1 MAETKKTEAAAAA
14 APPEAA
20 CLTLRQKL
28 VEMRKACP
36 EIVKK
41 QHSDGVS
48 YKYAKIYDVW
58 EKITP
63 IMNELGVDFDVISEQ
78 ATRHAEN
85 GDPVYWITMQT
96 KTRNGD
102 KLMFLYEA
110 DLTIRWLNLDNDDET
125 IEATVHAVGWND
137 DPAKAKGAAH
147 TYALKYYLFEK
158 FTVDQGEDDPDNS
171 DFGAQGK
178 GSGAGGR
185 QQTAQGRQGQGSG
198 RLSDA
203 QLARL
208 YKKAEAAG
216 MTKERTNARIEEKYK
231 KQDPATLTR
240 QEYWAAS
247 VATLSAASSL
257 LLSAFGRDPVGE
269 LTGTIFTACVG
280 YLITYAGKS
289 LGEKISRNRHRLDA
303 DGNPIPDPSG
313 DTLNNEEAQG

>member
-185 QQTAQGRQGQGSG
+185 QQAAQGRQGQGSG
-198 RLSDA
+198 RSERRA
-203 QLARL
+203 ARAPL
-208 YKKAEAAG
+208 QEGRGRRNDQGAHQRPDRGEVQKAG
-216 MTKERTNARIEEKYK
+216 
-231 KQDPATLTR
+231 
-240 QEYWAAS
+240 S
-247 VATLSAASSL
+247 
-257 LLSAFGRDPVGE
+257 G
-269 LTGTIFTACVG
+269 
-280 YLITYAGKS
+280 
-289 LGEKISRNRHRLDA
+289 H
-303 DGNPIPDPSG
+303 PDPPRVRRDLHVPRQCG
-313 DTLNNEEAQG
+313 RTA

>member
-63 IMNELGVDFDVISEQ
+63 IMNELGVDF
-78 ATRHAEN
+78 
-85 GDPVYWITMQT
+85 
-96 KTRNGD
+96 
-102 KLMFLYEA
+102 
-110 DLTIRWLNLDNDDET
+110 
-125 IEATVHAVGWND
+125 TVHAVGWND

-185 QQTAQGRQGQGSG
+185 QQATQGRQGQSSG

-216 MTKERTNARIEEKYK
+216 MTKERTNARIVEKYK
-231 KQDPATLTR
+231 KQDPAALTR
-240 QEYWAAS
+240 QEYDEICTSLDNAA
-247 VATLSAASSL
+247 AQHNQQ
-257 LLSAFGRDPVGE
+257 G
-269 LTGTIFTACVG
+269 
-280 YLITYAGKS
+280 
-289 LGEKISRNRHRLDA
+289 
-303 DGNPIPDPSG
+303 GN
-313 DTLNNEEAQG
+313 A

>member
-110 DLTIRWLNLDNDDET
+110 DLTIRWLNLDN
-125 IEATVHAVGWND
+125 AVGWND

-185 QQTAQGRQGQGSG
+185 QQATQGRQGQSSG

-208 YKKAEAAG
+208 YFGTGEVREWYQYGGQPHHFKVLSDNPSLVNSNLDLFLKLL
-216 MTKERTNARIEEKYK
+216 RTVKR
-231 KQDPATLTR
+231 R
-240 QEYWAAS
+240 
-247 VATLSAASSL
+247 SSWL
-257 LLSAFGRDPVGE
+257 DAILIC
-269 LTGTIFTACVG
+269 LTGEMFLYSGMAVRDHTQEVHVMGSDEIHIYHAAVVHDNNRETVSIGTDAAV
-280 YLITYAGKS
+280 
-289 LGEKISRNRHRLDA
+289 ISD
-303 DGNPIPDPSG
+303 
-313 DTLNNEEAQG
+313 